1 MFGTLG
7 MLGKLLPVALFAV
20 FNKLATPDVVIGRP
34 TPVEIGSVLKPPTI
48 FPVTVAGYPGLI
60 GIYCET
66 ALTPG
71 IDDVKFYAVLVKL
84 LILLPTVPNALVGF
98 YTILTGSEIIS
109 VVVPN
114 RFDRKLM
121 LII

>member
-34 TPVEIGSVLKPPTI
+34 TGLEIGIVLKPPTT

-71 IDDVKFYAVLVKL
+71 IDDVKFYAVFVRL

-98 YTILTGSEIIS
+98 YATFNGSVTIS
-109 VVVPN
+109 
-114 RFDRKLM
+114 
-121 LII
+121 

>member
-1 MFGTLG
+1 MLLLTL
-7 MLGKLLPVALFAV
+7 
-20 FNKLATPDVVIGRP
+20 
-34 TPVEIGSVLKPPTI
+34 
-48 FPVTVAGYPGLI
+48 LI
-60 GIYCET
+60 
-66 ALTPG
+66 PG

-84 LILLPTVPNALVGF
+84 LMLVLTVPNALVGF

-109 VVVPN
+109 LVVPN

>member
-1 MFGTLG
+1 

-34 TPVEIGSVLKPPTI
+34 TPVVEIGSVLKPPTT

-66 ALTPG
+66 VLTPG

-84 LILLPTVPNALVGF
+84 LMLVLTVPNALVGF
-98 YTILTGSEIIS
+98 YATFKGSVTIS
-109 VVVPN
+109 
-114 RFDRKLM
+114 
-121 LII
+121 

>member
-34 TPVEIGSVLKPPTI
+34 TPVVEIGSVLKPPTI

-66 ALTPG
+66 VLTPG

-84 LILLPTVPNALVGF
+84 LMLVLTVPNALVGF
-98 YTILTGSEIIS
+98 YKILTGSVTIS
-109 VVVPN
+109 
-114 RFDRKLM
+114 
-121 LII
+121 